1 MIDKESD
8 VNYNIQLVGRNKAVI
23 VHSNKL
29 KLYYGNSPL
38 NRSFKSDGVTPSKE
52 RQPMQPSLSNSGA
65 LSNRTFAEV
74 VAIPLAIQPTKYIYT
89 YDIGQT
95 DTTYDLYLFQD
106 WGGQCNM

>member
-1 MIDKESD
+1 MIDKASN
-8 VNYNIQLVGRNKAVI
+8 VNYNVQLVGTNKVVI

-52 RQPMQPSLSNSGA
+52 RQPMQPSLSN
-65 LSNRTFAEV
+65 RTFAEV
-74 VAIPLAIQPTKYIYT
+74 VATPLAIQPAKYIYT
-89 YDIGQT
+89 DDIGQT
-95 DTTYDLYLFQD
+95 DTTHDLYLFQD